1 MSGRE
6 YWPGAKTHSPQT
18 TGIESCTFVMQN
30 WKLWQ
35 LSWSPGINTNLVLL
49 NGIMVPF
56 SGPVLSSGHDV
67 LGLGEQESL

>member
-6 YWPGAKTHSPQT
+6 YWPGTKTQSPQT
-18 TGIESCTFVMQN
+18 TGIVVMQN

-35 LSWSPGINTNLVLL
+35 LSCSPGINTNLVLL

-56 SGPVLSSGHDV
+56 SGHVLSPGHDV

>member
-1 MSGRE
+1 
-6 YWPGAKTHSPQT
+6 
-18 TGIESCTFVMQN
+18 MQN

-56 SGPVLSSGHDV
+56 SGPVLSPGHDV